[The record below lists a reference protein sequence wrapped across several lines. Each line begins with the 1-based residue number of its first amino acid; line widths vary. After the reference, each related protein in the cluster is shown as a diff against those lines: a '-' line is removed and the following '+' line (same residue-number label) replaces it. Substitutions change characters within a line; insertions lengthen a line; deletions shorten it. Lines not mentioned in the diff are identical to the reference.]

1 MTATPISIV
10 ITASGAS
17 QVAAE
22 AQRAAAGLERISAA
36 SKTAGVSAAQTA
48 QAMRMLPAQI
58 TDIVT
63 GLASGQS
70 PFTVLI
76 QQGGQL
82 KDSFGGIV
90 PAARALVG
98 AITPLSAA
106 VVGIGAAATAA
117 ALAVDQAQKEQAA
130 YSAAIASTGNAAGVT
145 IGALSAYAKQVSAVA
160 GTTGAA
166 AETVS
171 MLTATGRVAGSD
183 IAMLATVAIQK
194 QRLLGVEVK
203 ETVAAFASLGKDPV
217 TASLKLNEGTNY
229 LTASILR
236 QIMAFKAMGQDA
248 QAAALAQTAYAE
260 SQKRVID
267 DARQNLGYLDRAM
280 LATKDVAKGMWDAI
294 VGVGRPKT
302 LEDRAAEINAELD
315 KRRANRTKPAWG
327 MTGTTAQEAEAAG
340 EARLSA
346 QATAIGKVLLSR
358 DNAAAYDTA
367 RVQENQQALTAVGTA
382 QAVARKDEQ
391 AAADRAEAK
400 KARIKTEREDL
411 EAAFKAELVL
421 REEYLGKTQALNRR
435 ELQADLE
442 LVRARRTAE
451 EQSTPADPGALLA
464 KQTKIASLRAQESAI
479 RTAMARNEGS
489 VDRAFA
495 ADRAESNNAAVAA
508 SMRGDQQRLE
518 SAQQAAA
525 DLVEANR
532 QASIA
537 VIKDDRARGEA
548 QIAYDKQIATARVA
562 ALGEGTAAHA
572 AAMAAI
578 NATAVRS
585 AQQLTE
591 QLKPE
596 WQRMLEGWQDTTKLM
611 KDSLDSG
618 LTSALSAAEDAFVSF
633 AQTGKLSFR
642 GLINSIIADMARA
655 QFRSS
660 ASSLLPWLKSVMGLT
675 GGDNITGAQTAP
687 GEALGGV
694 YGASG
699 RLAFA
704 SGGIVTAP
712 TTFRFASGGSLRQG
726 LMGEAGPE
734 GILPLGRDAKG
745 RLGVRTVDAPAAP
758 ANNTIIVQG
767 DASANTLRLINGA
780 LAQFEAR
787 MMLRGAV

>member
-1 MTATPISIV
+1 MTAPLGIV
-10 ITASGAS
+10 ITASGAA
-17 QVAAE
+17 QVEAE
-22 AQRAAAGLERISAA
+22 ARRAAAGLERITASA
-36 SKTAGVSAAQTA
+36 KTAGVSAAQTA
-48 QAMRMLPAQI
+48 QAMRMLPMQV

-90 PAARALVG
+90 PAGRALLGVL
-98 AITPLSAA
+98 TPLRLAIG
-106 VVGIGAAATAA
+106 GIGASVAA
-117 ALAVDQAQKEQAA
+117 AAMAVDQAQSEQAA
-130 YSAAIASTGNAAGVT
+130 YSAAITSTGNAAGVT
-145 IGALSAYAKQVSAVA
+145 IGALNAYAKQVSAVA

-166 AETVS
+166 SEAVA

-183 IAMLATVAIQK
+183 IAMMATVAIQK

-203 ETVAAFASLGKDPV
+203 DTVAAFASLGRDPV

-236 QIMAFKAMGQDA
+236 QIVAFKAMGQDA
-248 QAAALAQTAYAE
+248 QASALAQTAYAE

-294 VGVGRPKT
+294 VGAGRPKT
-302 LEDRAAEINAELD
+302 LEERASEITAELD

-340 EARLSA
+340 DARLEAQRSA
-346 QATAIGKVLLSR
+346 IARVLLSR
-358 DNAAAYDTA
+358 DNAATYDA
-367 RVQENQQALTAVGTA
+367 NRVQENRQGITA
-382 QAVARKDEQ
+382 
-391 AAADRAEAK
+391 
-400 KARIKTEREDL
+400 IM
-411 EAAFKAELVL
+411 
-421 REEYLGKTQALNRR
+421 
-435 ELQADLE
+435 
-442 LVRARRTAE
+442 TAE
-451 EQSTPADPGALLA
+451 ERARKA
-464 KQTKIASLRAQESAI
+464 KQQQDAAAAAAREKYTAAGRALGDFNDSDDAVRVQ
-479 RTAMARNEGS
+479 TA
-489 VDRAFA
+489 
-495 ADRAESNNAAVAA
+495 RAEMAEEARAREKA
-508 SMRGDQQRLE
+508 KQRLE
-518 SAQQAAA
+518 SAQQAAV
-525 DLVEANR
+525 DIVEANR
-532 QASIA
+532 RAAIA
-537 VIKDDRARGEA
+537 MERDDRKRGEA
-548 QIAYDKQIATARVA
+548 QIAYERKVAMDRIAV
-562 ALGEGTAAHA
+562 LGKNTPAYA
-572 AAMAAI
+572 AAMDAI

-611 KDSLDSG
+611 KDSLDRG

-633 AQTGKLSFR
+633 ATTGKLSFR
-642 GLINSIIADMARA
+642 GLVNSIVADIARV
-655 QFRSS
+655 QFRTS
-660 ASSLLPWLKSVMGLT
+660 AASLLPWLQGVLGLT
-675 GGDNITGAQTAP
+675 GGTGGT
-687 GEALGGV
+687 GEAGTVTGGSGIKFNAAGGAA
-694 YGASG
+694 YGPSG

-704 SGGIVTAP
+704 GGGVVTSP
-712 TTFRFASGGSLRQG
+712 TAFRFASGGSLRQG

-758 ANNTIIVQG
+758 ANHTIIVQG